1 MHNTCKEGIKSNQIY
16 LLKTHH
22 ISLQQVVKAVDEQG
36 QRGPKEHLP
45 LVTLFINCFYH
56 LLHLNVIYYIK

>member
-1 MHNTCKEGIKSNQIY
+1 MHNTCKQGIKSNQIY

-36 QRGPKEHLP
+36 QQGSKEHSQ
-45 LVTLFINCFYH
+45 
-56 LLHLNVIYYIK
+56 